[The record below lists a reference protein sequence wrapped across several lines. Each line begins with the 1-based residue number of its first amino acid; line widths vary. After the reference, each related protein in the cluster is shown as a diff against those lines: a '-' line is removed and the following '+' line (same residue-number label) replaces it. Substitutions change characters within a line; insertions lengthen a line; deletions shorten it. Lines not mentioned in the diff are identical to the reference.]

1 MRRTGMSG
9 HGAFSEEALSFDCA
23 GERLVGIAA
32 VPKKQAL
39 GDIAV
44 LIVVGGPQVRIGS
57 HRHFVQLA
65 RTLASNGVP
74 TLRFDV
80 RGMGD
85 SSGERRDFTQLD
97 DDIEAGISTLQ
108 RHCPEVRRVVLWG
121 LCDGASASLLYLFAT
136 GDARVAGLVLL
147 NPWVR
152 SAETLARANVKH
164 YYRDR
169 LKQPEFWRKL
179 LSGQVAAKAVAE
191 LIGNLRTAMTR
202 PGGADRSAANSRPGP
217 DSPFTDRM
225 LHAAR
230 LFDGPMLFVL
240 SGRDYTAKEFLETVS
255 AEQRWQD
262 VLGRATT
269 TTCHLPDADHT
280 FSAPEHASE
289 VDARTLQWLQG
300 VCGTQDAGQP

>member
-1 MRRTGMSG
+1 MSG

-32 VPKKQAL
+32 VPKKLAL

-65 RTLASNGVP
+65 RALASNGVP

-97 DDIEAGISTLQ
+97 DDIEAGISTLR
-108 RHCPEVRRVVLWG
+108 RHCPGVRRVVLWG

-179 LSGQVAAKAVAE
+179 LSGKVAAKAAAE
-191 LIGNLRTAMTR
+191 LIGNLWTAMTR
-202 PGGADRSAANSRPGP
+202 PGGADRSAANGRPGP
-217 DSPFTDRM
+217 DSPFTARM

-255 AEQRWQD
+255 AEQQWQD
-262 VLGRATT
+262 VLSRATT

-289 VDARTLQWLQG
+289 VDARTLRWLQG